1 MKLYRNIKDFYVG
14 NVLLAGMMFC
24 SCSCMEKFVLDY
36 LVYFYYTFK
45 VTQRVTN
52 LDIITVE
59 QFMKLMR
66 FWNNFVL
73 IFVET
78 LRLNGG
84 LNHIIF
90 LLLFLVLFVNVDVFC
105 YFWNVIICLNT
116 LLVNALLYKSLDLL
130 KVASSPDKVLFLLDI
145 FPGRF
150 LILFGGWL
158 KRMLIYNGL
167 LSG

>member
-1 MKLYRNIKDFYVG
+1 MT
-14 NVLLAGMMFC
+14 
-24 SCSCMEKFVLDY
+24 
-36 LVYFYYTFK
+36 VYHTFK

-66 FWNNFVL
+66 FWSNFVL

-145 FPGRF
+145 FLGRF